1 MAAAAAIQ
9 CCRGRGERRVCVL
22 CRGAV
27 VPPVLSSVFSAGARG
42 EGLRGGGGGW
52 RVGHAI
58 GQRVRTLSVPPPFFS
73 SPPPLFSYRVLVRT
87 ICFLAGP
94 YCLVVLEGL
103 ITCRI
108 GRNHFFFLPFVFSFT
123 FSFLFIFFSRFIFSI
138 CDVREPPLLCAH
150 ERRIGIVFATG
161 DRNQTFICLFNV
173 FFILLLVASAGVRM
187 CVSLGGTPFTRVQFG
202 KQRRGAFTLRWH
214 S

>member
-1 MAAAAAIQ
+1 M
-9 CCRGRGERRVCVL
+9 

-42 EGLRGGGGGW
+42 EGLRGGRGRLEGGSCD
-52 RVGHAI
+52 RAA
-58 GQRVRTLSVPPPFFS
+58 GQNPLCAPSLLLL
-73 SPPPLFSYRVLVRT
+73 SPPPRFSYRVLVRT

-123 FSFLFIFFSRFIFSI
+123 FLFFSFFFLVLFFLYVTFASLLSCAPTKGESVLCLQPETVISPSFVCFMFFSSS
-138 CDVREPPLLCAH
+138 C
-150 ERRIGIVFATG
+150 RIGG
-161 DRNQTFICLFNV
+161 CPD
-173 FFILLLVASAGVRM
+173 M

-202 KQRRGAFTLRWH
+202 RQRRGAFTLRWH